1 MKIDICDICGKEITP
16 RELVVDL
23 NITDKE
29 GFMIGFTSDWFYHT
43 DIDICEECGK
53 KLGLYDTDTRVTNL
67 RKAVVDGLKELAKG
81 KEEAK

>member
-67 RKAVVDGLKELAKG
+67 RKAVVDGLKELANKTT
-81 KEEAK
+81 E